1 MGETPIRIALAAGL
15 GVALLGARDAGPAAV
30 GTLYVA
36 AVTAALVQYDLRER
50 RLPDALVLP
59 GFAFVGV
66 GAAWSSSSGGGGPIV
81 FLTAMLS
88 GLAVLGVFLVL
99 ASGGGLG
106 MGDVKLAAVLAAAL
120 AALVAERAPPEGE
133 PVAAVAGAVGA
144 LVVGSLVLGALAAG
158 IVVRSRGT
166 GAARAERTV
175 GADAPAADLPFGP
188 VLLAV
193 FWAVALGW

>member
-36 AVTAALVQYDLRER
+36 AVTVALVQYDLREQ

-59 GFAFVGV
+59 GFAFVGL
-66 GAAWSSSSGGGGPIV
+66 GAAWSSSSGGGPIV
-81 FLTAMLS
+81 VLAAVLS
-88 GLAVLGVFLVL
+88 ALGVLGVFLVL

-133 PVAAVAGAVGA
+133 PVAAVVGAVGA

-158 IVVRSRGT
+158 IVVRSRGA

-175 GADAPAADLPFGP
+175 GADGPAAELPFGP